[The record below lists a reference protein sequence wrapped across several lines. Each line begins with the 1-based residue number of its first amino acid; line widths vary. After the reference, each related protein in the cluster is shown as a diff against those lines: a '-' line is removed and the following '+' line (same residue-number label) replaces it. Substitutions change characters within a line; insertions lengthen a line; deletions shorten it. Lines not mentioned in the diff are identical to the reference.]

1 MVAASVEGAS
11 RSFRSHAKAMHKSH
25 VQKPSEMAPL
35 NCLALFG
42 AWLHGRHAVR
52 SPGSSQCLGSIDSQS
67 SADHVDRMGNA
78 VTEILSFF

>member
-1 MVAASVEGAS
+1 
-11 RSFRSHAKAMHKSH
+11 MHKSH
-25 VQKPSEMAPL
+25 VQKPCEMAPL

-52 SPGSSQCLGSIDSQS
+52 SSGSSQCLGSIDSQA

-78 VTEILSFF
+78 VTEILSFLKCGINSIVAG

>member
-1 MVAASVEGAS
+1 M
-11 RSFRSHAKAMHKSH
+11 RISH
-25 VQKPSEMAPL
+25 VQQPCEMAPL

-52 SPGSSQCLGSIDSQS
+52 SSGSSQRLRSIDSQAI
-67 SADHVDRMGNA
+67 ADRIDRMGNA